1 MFDFEVSIVAFG
13 QDIAQKQRLGL
24 ISTLDLEAPFFE
36 IIESRFEV
44 FKDVLRHSKA
54 VKFLWLL
61 PPSQVGCKDSSA
73 AKSLGMLR
81 IARAELAIPITTLE
95 INSDKTNLPTLVKE
109 VFTRLWP
116 SGDFHLGMVLRVSF
130 ELLQICS
137 PQYS

>member
-1 MFDFEVSIVAFG
+1 
-13 QDIAQKQRLGL
+13 
-24 ISTLDLEAPFFE
+24 
-36 IIESRFEV
+36 
-44 FKDVLRHSKA
+44 
-54 VKFLWLL
+54 
-61 PPSQVGCKDSSA
+61 
-73 AKSLGMLR
+73 MLR

-116 SGDFHLGMVLRVSF
+116 SGDFHLGMALRVSC